1 MLRVLD
7 SRQIAEWMAYYNIEP
22 FGEHA
27 AYWRAGVIAA
37 TIANVNRDKRYRR
50 LTPED
55 FMPKEPKLKDGT
67 QTPEEMA
74 AVLKQAY
81 KRAKKRGLTKKETKK
96 RG

>member
-1 MLRVLD
+1 MLRELD
-7 SRQIAEWMAYYNIEP
+7 SRQIAGWMAYFSVEP

-37 TIANVNRDKRYRR
+37 TIANVNRGKRQRAYK
-50 LTPED
+50 PED
-55 FMPKEPKLKDGT
+55 FMPPEPKLKREP

-74 AVLKQAY
+74 LVLR
-81 KRAKKRGLTKKETKK
+81 RAHKAARKRGLTKKEAKK